1 MSQKILIKK
10 IRLNC
15 RKIILNMRNILLSL
29 TMILSLFSAS
39 AQSDEELINQTL
51 NDYLEGGTN
60 GEVERFKK
68 AFFSDAIQKSV
79 GKTGVTGMTV
89 ESLASKIKPNQKMER
104 TTKVV
109 SWSYAGT
116 AATAITET
124 EYPTSKIIDLLNL
137 LKVNNEWKIVSRVYS
152 RIEKGESVVS
162 SAPLIA
168 AKADPKAKGKTT
180 AATTPVKKKPVAD
193 DGW

>member
-1 MSQKILIKK
+1 
-10 IRLNC
+10 
-15 RKIILNMRNILLSL
+15 MRN
-29 TMILSLFSAS
+29 LFLNLAFVFALNLAY
-39 AQSDEELINQTL
+39 AQSDEELITQTL

-60 GEVERFKK
+60 GEVERFKN

-79 GKTGVTGMTV
+79 GKNGVTGMSV

-104 TTKVV
+104 TTKIV

-137 LKVNNEWKIVSRVYS
+137 LKTNNEWKIVSRVYS
-152 RIEKGESVVS
+152 RIEKGENVTS
-162 SAPLIA
+162 SNPIA
-168 AKADPKAKGKTT
+168 TAKVDPKAKGKTP
-180 AATTPVKKKPVAD
+180 AAAPVKKKVVD

>member
-1 MSQKILIKK
+1 MQENNFNK
-10 IRLNC
+10 
-15 RKIILNMRNILLSL
+15 MRNILLILGL
-29 TMILSLFSAS
+29 TLSLQIAN
-39 AQSDEELINQTL
+39 AQSDEELITQTV
-51 NDYLEGGTN
+51 NNYLEGGTN

-89 ESLASKIKPNQKMER
+89 ESLSSKIKPNQKMER
-104 TTKVV
+104 TTKIV

-152 RIEKGESVVS
+152 RIEKEESVTS
-162 SAPLIA
+162 SSPMLS
-168 AKADPKAKGKTT
+168 KVDPKTKGKTS
-180 AATTPVKKKPVAD
+180 AATAPVKKKPVAN

>member
-1 MSQKILIKK
+1 
-10 IRLNC
+10 
-15 RKIILNMRNILLSL
+15 MRNLFLILGLSFA
-29 TMILSLFSAS
+29 IQIAS
-39 AQSDEELINQTL
+39 AQSDEELITNTL
-51 NDYLEGGTN
+51 NTYLDGGTN
-60 GEVERFKK
+60 GEVDKFKS

-89 ESLASKIKPNQKMER
+89 EALTSKIKPNQKMER
-104 TTKVV
+104 STKIV
-109 SWSYAGT
+109 SWAYAGT

-152 RIEKGESVVS
+152 RIEKGENVTS
-162 SAPLIA
+162 SMPIQSESTKTDA
-168 AKADPKAKGKTT
+168 KAKGKSPTATT
-180 AATTPVKKKPVAD
+180 APAKKKAVSN

>member
-29 TMILSLFSAS
+29 TLILSLFSAS

-79 GKTGVTGMTV
+79 GKAGVTGMTV

-104 TTKVV
+104 STKVV

-116 AATAITET
+116 AATAVTET

>member
-1 MSQKILIKK
+1 
-10 IRLNC
+10 
-15 RKIILNMRNILLSL
+15 MRNILLFVA
-29 TMILSLFSAS
+29 MILSLNIAI
-39 AQSDEELINQTL
+39 AQSDEELITQTV

-89 ESLASKIKPNQKMER
+89 DALASKIKPNQKMER
-104 TTKVV
+104 TTKIV

-116 AATAITET
+116 AATAVTET

-137 LKVNNEWKIVSRVYS
+137 LKVNDEWKIVSRVYS
-152 RIEKGESVVS
+152 RIEKAENVTS
-162 SAPLIA
+162 SAPLT
-168 AKADPKAKGKTT
+168 AKLDPKAKGKTT
-180 AATTPVKKKPVAD
+180 AATTPVKKKSVAN